1 MYFFRSVFIHH
12 LLRNSLIPLL
22 RGFTNSYFFLPFT
35 TLHFSSCFYQHWK
48 LCYIFIFVWY
58 SSVSISRVS
67 IFILICHSLY
77 GIQPIFLIYKWLTN
91 LSQIFIFTWGGGQT
105 KKTFLG
111 QKEMTYTQ
119 KWLMHKNKS
128 FCQHCV
134 FVFCFSQLLCSE
146 ILGTEDH
153 KAHSLAFLLHWRLLR
168 FFQKVIPAEHRLV
181 EGIQKLLFFFSLAL
195 LLALFLSNCILFF
208 HQQSSFSF
216 RSLFHGFSLSRH
228 HPSREEVSVLLD
240 SDDTI
245 LFLLFSKNWIK

>member
-58 SSVSISRVS
+58 SSASISRVS

-105 KKTFLG
+105 KKPFLA
-111 QKEMTYTQ
+111 KR
-119 KWLMHKNKS
+119 KWLIHRNDSCTKINLFASIVYLS
-128 FCQHCV
+128 FVSH
-134 FVFCFSQLLCSE
+134 
-146 ILGTEDH
+146 
-153 KAHSLAFLLHWRLLR
+153 
-168 FFQKVIPAEHRLV
+168 
-181 EGIQKLLFFFSLAL
+181 
-195 LLALFLSNCILFF
+195 
-208 HQQSSFSF
+208 SFSALKF
-216 RSLFHGFSLSRH
+216 WVQKTTKHI
-228 HPSREEVSVLLD
+228 P
-240 SDDTI
+240 
-245 LFLLFSKNWIK
+245 